1 MKRAGWW
8 PVWLIIFF
16 WAGTT
21 YAQVVV
27 HAGGGASLARSPE
40 VMAGASPGL
49 DLGAGLGAFIG
60 PFVTVRTGV
69 DYARF
74 HADAAAVREAVGL
87 TSGAV
92 QGGGGYALALLV
104 DLKLNAP
111 LWGAL
116 SPYGV
121 VGLGGLHFVQRD
133 ATVVPAAG
141 EQVVLSGQSETGPAV
156 SLAAGLNMV
165 VSSRIALFVEA
176 RHIAGRQ
183 AADALV
189 YRPLRVGVAV
199 R

>member
-1 MKRAGWW
+1 MQRNAWRLGLL
-8 PVWLIIFF
+8 VMLLG
-16 WAGTT
+16 AGTAH
-21 YAQVVV
+21 AQVVF
-27 HAGGGASLARSPE
+27 HAGGGVNLARSPE
-40 VMAGASPGL
+40 VMDGASPGL
-49 DLGAGLGAFIG
+49 DVGAGVGAFIG
-60 PFVTVRTGV
+60 PFLTVRTGL

-74 HADAAAVREAVGL
+74 HADPAAVREALSL

-92 QGGGGYALALLV
+92 QGGGGYALAFLV

-116 SPYGV
+116 SPYGA
-121 VGLGGLHFVQRD
+121 VGLGGLHFVERD
-133 ATVVPAAG
+133 ATVVSDAG
-141 EQVVLSGQSETGPAV
+141 GEAVLNGRSETGPAV